1 MIMFKNISFSEE
13 NNIDA
18 NNEYLDSIVLLAS
31 IILVLPINLI
41 ILIFSGINF
50 ILVLSLVFSI
60 IFIIFIYKTILKLN
74 KKP

>member
-60 IFIIFIYKTILKLN
+60 IFIIFIYKTIFKLN

>member
-31 IILVLPINLI
+31 IIIVLPINLI